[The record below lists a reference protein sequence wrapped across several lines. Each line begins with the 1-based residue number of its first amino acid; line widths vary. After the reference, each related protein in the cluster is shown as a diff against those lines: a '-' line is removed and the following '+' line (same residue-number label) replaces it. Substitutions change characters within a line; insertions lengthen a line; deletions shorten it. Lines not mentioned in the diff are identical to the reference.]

1 MGGGAVGKYVE
12 IDTKTEYHP
21 LSDGDT
27 LMLVRKDTGEIIHEH
42 VVESEENRKKRLER
56 RYRKGQPPFAR
67 LWMANLIQIVREKKL
82 SNPEAGLLFK
92 LMAFLNWQS
101 TILVHPDTGRAV
113 NTKEIAEFIGIDP
126 DFLSKQLD
134 KLIQKGLISRNQAGR
149 GRSYKYNFN
158 CHLAFFGSK
167 MNDITEKDLFDPD
180 TCDYTP
186 AQYIQFKQ
194 EENERRKQRRM

>member
-1 MGGGAVGKYVE
+1 VGKYVE

-101 TILVHPDTGRAV
+101 TILVHPDTEGLLILKKLLNLSEPTRLPLQATRQA
-113 NTKEIAEFIGIDP
+113 NSKRFNFSQPSWAGEIVQIH
-126 DFLSKQLD
+126 
-134 KLIQKGLISRNQAGR
+134 
-149 GRSYKYNFN
+149 FN